1 MIELKGSKYQIT
13 LAVLLSKMKS
23 SGEVEYSPVYFNSL
37 TKTVINFDK
46 LGLDQPFQEIIYRLD
61 CWIIH
66 GSGWIVEEIY
76 SQYLN
81 LSSYLPLS
89 GSTYIK
95 LPYEL
100 RHPMK
105 GLINIKNDDN
115 KCFLWCHARHLNING
130 VKLERIT
137 KKDKEIVTD
146 LNYSSVDFPVS
157 KKDYDKSVEQIN
169 INAFCYKNKIIYPAY
184 LSNQSFNDC
193 LDLLLISNN
202 FNGHY
207 VYIKDFNRLMFTKTK
222 NKNKKYYCKSCLQ
235 CFNSENVLNEH
246 KKDCWSI
253 NGGQNV
259 KLEKGFTEFKN
270 FNRQIPVP
278 FKIYTDFECLLK
290 CVDCGGDNDCFSYT
304 KKHQY
309 CIPYSFA
316 YKVVCVDNKFSKDIV
331 LHRGKNA
338 VLKFIMSIF
347 KEYDYCRSVM
357 KKHFNKNLVMT
368 AEENEKFERYNI
380 CWISGKLID
389 FDEKVRD
396 HCHTTGKY
404 RGCAHWSCN
413 INLKTSKNV
422 PVIFHNLKGYDSHLI
437 FKELSNCKI
446 RVIPNGLENYMSS
459 TLNNNIVFI
468 DSMLFMKSSLD
479 KLVKNL
485 GSENFKCLGEE
496 FSGEC
501 NSIEK
506 LKLIKKKGIYPY
518 EFFNSFKK
526 FKETY
531 LPDIDKFFSS
541 LKDCGINEK
550 EYQRACWKVFKIKHL
565 GEYHVL
571 GCK

>member
-1 MIELKGSKYQIT
+1 
-13 LAVLLSKMKS
+13 
-23 SGEVEYSPVYFNSL
+23 
-37 TKTVINFDK
+37 
-46 LGLDQPFQEIIYRLD
+46 
-61 CWIIH
+61 
-66 GSGWIVEEIY
+66 
-76 SQYLN
+76 
-81 LSSYLPLS
+81 
-89 GSTYIK
+89 
-95 LPYEL
+95 
-100 RHPMK
+100 
-105 GLINIKNDDN
+105 
-115 KCFLWCHARHLNING
+115 
-130 VKLERIT
+130 
-137 KKDKEIVTD
+137 
-146 LNYSSVDFPVS
+146 
-157 KKDYDKSVEQIN
+157 
-169 INAFCYKNKIIYPAY
+169 
-184 LSNQSFNDC
+184 
-193 LDLLLISNN
+193 
-202 FNGHY
+202 
-207 VYIKDFNRLMFTKTK
+207 
-222 NKNKKYYCKSCLQ
+222 
-235 CFNSENVLNEH
+235 
-246 KKDCWSI
+246 
-253 NGGQNV
+253 
-259 KLEKGFTEFKN
+259 
-270 FNRQIPVP
+270 
-278 FKIYTDFECLLK
+278 
-290 CVDCGGDNDCFSYT
+290 
-304 KKHQY
+304 
-309 CIPYSFA
+309 
-316 YKVVCVDNKFSKDIV
+316 
-331 LHRGKNA
+331 
-338 VLKFIMSIF
+338 
-347 KEYDYCRSVM
+347 M

-380 CWISGKLID
+380 CWICGKLID

-501 NSIEK
+501 NSIAK

-518 EFFNSFKK
+518 EFFNSIKK
-526 FKETY
+526 FKETN

-541 LKDCGINEK
+541 LNDCGINEK